1 MLWQALFDISMRKK
15 VKSSKK
21 SQSFSHTSKQR
32 AAEEQTATVAVFNK
46 SLLNEDNSSFHQE
59 GSASTAVP
67 VTVSDLKQFSYHL
80 NHIIV
85 VFLQQL
91 QV

>member
-1 MLWQALFDISMRKK
+1 MRKK

-21 SQSFSHTSKQR
+21 NQSFSHTSKQK
-32 AAEEQTATVAVFNK
+32 AAEEQPATVAAFNE
-46 SLLNEDNSSFHQE
+46 SLLNENHSSLHQE

-67 VTVSDLKQFSYHL
+67 VTVTDLKQFSYHL

-85 VFLQQL
+85 VFFQQS

>member
-1 MLWQALFDISMRKK
+1 MT
-15 VKSSKK
+15 KK
-21 SQSFSHTSKQR
+21 SQKLRRKPKSFSHTSKEK
-32 AAEEQTATVAVFNK
+32 AGEESPATVAVFND
-46 SLLNEDNSSFHQE
+46 SLCNENDSSLHHE

-67 VTVSDLKQFSYHL
+67 VTVTDLKQFSYHL

-85 VFLQQL
+85 VFLQQS

>member
-1 MLWQALFDISMRKK
+1 MTKKK

-21 SQSFSHTSKQR
+21 SQSFSHTSKQK
-32 AAEEQTATVAVFNK
+32 AAEEQPATAAVFNA
-46 SLLNEDNSSFHQE
+46 SLLNEEDSSLHQE

-67 VTVSDLKQFSYHL
+67 VTVTDLKQFSYYL